1 MDHSRA
7 LTFPPQ
13 AIVAAVPTRADERR
27 DPPDLKRAETG
38 EKGHGRIET
47 RAIQV
52 RTALPSRIEQN
63 WPEISAI
70 CRIERIRE
78 LKTHCSREVIY
89 AITSLSPD
97 KLGAAGLLQLSR
109 DHWAIENSLFHV
121 RDVTF
126 REDACRVRSGSAP
139 QALADLRN
147 AALTFIRRSGL
158 KPRRARETYAEQK
171 WKVIRLVTA
180 S

>member
-1 MDHSRA
+1 MP
-7 LTFPPQ
+7 L
-13 AIVAAVPTRADERR
+13 RADERR
-27 DPPDLKRAETG
+27 DPPDLKRAKTI

-47 RAIQV
+47 RLIQV
-52 RTALPSRIEQN
+52 RTKLPSRIEQN
-63 WPEISAI
+63 WPDIKAI

-78 LKTHCSREVIY
+78 LKDRCSREVIY

-97 KLGAAGLLQLSR
+97 KIDAAGMLKLSR

-126 REDACRVRSGSAP
+126 GEDACRVRSGSAP

-147 AALTFIRRSGL
+147 AALTLIRRTGQ
-158 KPRRARETYAEQK
+158 KPRPAREAFAEQK
-171 WKVIRLVTA
+171 WKAIRLVTE